1 MLGYDGMSVCSLV
14 GVDRPSAMGTIFC
27 VGRQY
32 GAAMRAAA
40 MATLIA
46 VKQRGKGQPRTA
58 PGTQNGPCAC
68 DLTAFFTYLG
78 LFHHIGSKAKLL
90 KLKILCFFCHTI
102 SPLPCR
108 SARLRICCRLRHRR
122 PLPSRR
128 RPCSIAEPLRTA
140 HNRHIPSHPHCT
152 WRRSPS
158 FRICCSD

>member
-58 PGTQNGPCAC
+58 SGTDHRSRTCQ
-68 DLTAFFTYLG
+68 LTAGWTHFGFL
-78 LFHHIGSKAKLL
+78 HHIGAKAVLL
-90 KLKILCFFCHTI
+90 KLKVFCLFCHSI
-102 SPLPCR
+102 LPLLYKQ
-108 SARLRICCRLRHRR
+108 A
-122 PLPSRR
+122 
-128 RPCSIAEPLRTA
+128 PLRTCCIGCHWLPLPFHHRICNTTGPLRMA
-140 HNRHIPSHPHCT
+140 HNRRTPKRLRCT
-152 WRRSPS
+152 LRQSPS